1 MIHDRKTSMNLE
13 VKKLTLVAAL
23 AAVYAVVSYILPG
36 FPMIGVPGSSIS
48 IARSLEMGYGFIL
61 GPVLGPIAALLG
73 DLTSKM
79 ILRPTM
85 IPFAFLAPISAFVAA
100 ATSRRRVFGVQG
112 WVPAVAI
119 SAILIL
125 GWYATPI
132 GREAP
137 FYPGLHII
145 GLGILFSGSILARY
159 INSIDKKKVTIGV
172 ALASFSST
180 MAGHMAGNLLSM
192 AMFPGVYNAISFMTI
207 LPISAVERLVITLIS
222 TVIGVPLIF
231 TIRAVFPDLIKEK
244 T

>member
-1 MIHDRKTSMNLE
+1 MRLG

-23 AAVYAVVSYILPG
+23 AAVYAVVSYLLPS
-36 FPMIGVPGSSIS
+36 FPMIGVPGSKIS

-61 GPVLGPIAALLG
+61 GPVLGPLTALLG

-79 ILRPTM
+79 ILQPTM
-85 IPFAFLAPISAFVAA
+85 ILFAFLAPVSTFVAA

-112 WVPAVAI
+112 WIVAVAVS
-119 SAILIL
+119 SALIL

-137 FYPGLHII
+137 YYPGLHIL
-145 GLGILFSGSILARY
+145 GLGILFSGSILAKY

-180 MAGHMAGNLLSM
+180 MAGHMAGNLLFM
-192 AMFPGVYNAISFMTI
+192 ATFPGVANATYFMMI
-207 LPISAVERLVITLIS
+207 LPISAVERLVIALIG

-231 TIRAVFPDLIKEK
+231 TIRAVFPDLMKGK